1 MKTRCDAARCGVV
14 VTNTPPSSAYANP
27 GTHRSSSAR
36 KGASQSS

>member
-1 MKTRCDAARCGVV
+1 MNSRRDAARSGVV
-14 VTNTPPSSAYANP
+14 VMNASPSSAYANP